1 MTHFIHPTTFVT
13 LFQTGSNVN
22 AQNITGV
29 TVKKE
34 PEESPSTSQ
43 HLHTQQQQTIAV
55 TVAPNQLQQQHT
67 LIDASS
73 LTAANG
79 NQPQHIVTQHEN
91 TDGTTSLSI
100 AQVQPLSAGHQ
111 LTLSNLN
118 QVRLKSNNKFQ
129 LISIQL
135 NEQIIFNT
143 SPCFTAKKSTQ
154 HLGEESVYIE
164 RE

>member
-1 MTHFIHPTTFVT
+1 MHCS
-13 LFQTGSNVN
+13 GSN
-22 AQNITGV
+22 AARDGTTV

-34 PEESPSTSQ
+34 PEDLPSTSQ

-55 TVAPNQLQQQHT
+55 AVAPNQLQQQHT

-73 LTAANG
+73 LGAANG

-100 AQVQPLSAGHQ
+100 AQVQSLQGGHQ

-118 QVRLKSNNKFQ
+118 QVL
-129 LISIQL
+129 
-135 NEQIIFNT
+135 
-143 SPCFTAKKSTQ
+143 AD
-154 HLGEESVYIE
+154 
-164 RE
+164 